1 MVVSSEGSV
10 VMCPYC
16 GSSHLILE
24 SDDVTRDRIRGAVAT
39 QGYQFY
45 RDVEMSKH
53 NVELE
58 KKRLET
64 KEYTTLLKV
73 ILVVLFVSFALLW
86 FL

>member
-1 MVVSSEGSV
+1 
-10 VMCPYC
+10 MCPYC